1 MDALAWFDH
10 PDCAKHDTW
19 RHDSGTHP
27 ESMARHHAV
36 QAALLA
42 LGLQPREAPMAPPE
56 AVLAIHPQAHLE
68 RIAAFIAQG
77 GGRIDEDTV
86 VNEGSLEAAWRSA
99 GAACAAVDAVLSGE
113 AKAAFSTTR
122 PPGHH
127 ALAEQVMGF
136 CLFANAAIAARH
148 AQRAH
153 GLQRVAILDWDVHH
167 GNGSQAAFYADPTVF
182 VAGSH
187 QAPHWPGSGARE
199 ERGEGPGLGFTLNCP
214 LPEGSGDAE
223 LLGAWTGEIGPALA
237 AFQPELLIVSAG
249 YDAHALDPLGGL
261 ELSTEGFAQLTALVQ
276 GWAEALC
283 GGRLVLLLE
292 GGYHLQA
299 LADSAAASARVLAQ
313 GA

>member
-19 RHDSGTHP
+19 RNDSGTHP
-27 ESMARHHAV
+27 ESIGRHHAV
-36 QAALLA
+36 REALLA
-42 LGLQPREAPMAPPE
+42 LGLAPHDAPRAPEA
-56 AVLAIHPQAHLE
+56 AVLAIHPQAHID

-99 GAACAAVDAVLSGE
+99 GSAVAAVDAVLMGE
-113 AKAAFSTTR
+113 ARAAFSTTR

-148 AQRAH
+148 AQAAH
-153 GLQRVAILDWDVHH
+153 GLKKVAIVDWDVHH

-187 QAPHWPGSGARE
+187 QHPLWPGSGAASE
-199 ERGEGPGLGFTLNCP
+199 TGEGPGLGFTLNCP
-214 LPEGSGDAE
+214 LPEGTEDAE
-223 LLGAWTGEIGPALA
+223 FLRAYDEKIGPALA
-237 AFQPELLIVSAG
+237 AFGPELIVVSAG
-249 YDAHALDPLGGL
+249 YDAHALDPLGGMK
-261 ELSTEGFAQLTALVQ
+261 LSTECFAQLTQRVQ
-276 GWAEALC
+276 AWAQKLC
-283 GGRLVLLLE
+283 QGRLVLLLE

-299 LADSAAASARVLAQ
+299 LADSAAASARVLAK
-313 GA
+313 A